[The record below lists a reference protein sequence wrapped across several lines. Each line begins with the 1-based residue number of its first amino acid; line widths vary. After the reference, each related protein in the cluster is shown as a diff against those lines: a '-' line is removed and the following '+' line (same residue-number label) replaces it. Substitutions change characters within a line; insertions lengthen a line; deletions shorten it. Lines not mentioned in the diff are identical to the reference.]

1 VSGLATW
8 PKGRLVALQA
18 DGEGEFATVFI
29 FPPTERLRVNADVA
43 PSGNLKLAIRVW
55 GKGEDL
61 PGRTFA
67 ESDRLIGNSLAARA
81 TWKGEETIGHT
92 GKPIMLRVRMNQAK
106 LFGFEF
112 D

>member
-1 VSGLATW
+1 M
-8 PKGRLVALQA
+8 
-18 DGEGEFATVFI
+18 
-29 FPPTERLRVNADVA
+29 
-43 PSGNLKLAIRVW
+43 
-55 GKGEDL
+55 

-81 TWKGEETIGHT
+81 TWNGEETIGHK
-92 GKPIMLRVRMNQAK
+92 GQPIMLRVQMKQAK